1 MGEIVDIATAWGL
14 PVLIATVA
22 MIGDIVTGFAGAVKT
37 GEVASGKM
45 REGLWHKAGFYGL
58 IMLAAL
64 YEVAAALLNLDAA
77 AAEIGVSLP
86 ELPAVA
92 AVCVYVLGT
101 EFVSICEN
109 LIVINPQVGEAPFL
123 KTLVKHDPGAADMTV
138 SIDDMDECVIGAEG
152 RK

>member
-1 MGEIVDIATAWGL
+1 MGEIVNIATAWGL

-22 MIGDIVTGFAGAVKT
+22 MLGDIGTGFAGAVKT

-64 YEVAAALLNLDAA
+64 YEVAATLLNLDAA

-123 KTLVKHDPGAADMTV
+123 KTLVKHDPGAADTTV